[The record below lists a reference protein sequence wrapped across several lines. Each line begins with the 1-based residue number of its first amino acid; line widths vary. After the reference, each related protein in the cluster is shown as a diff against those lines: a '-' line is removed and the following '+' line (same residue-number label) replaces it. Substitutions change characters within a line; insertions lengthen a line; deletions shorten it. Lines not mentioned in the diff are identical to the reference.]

1 MTWIISPSQGF
12 SRYNY
17 PMHNAVI
24 WRITFEDEFD
34 RAEKARAAG
43 NEGKARVCARRAAG
57 AVVGEYLSRQGI
69 DLPTSSAHDRLRY
82 LRDMSS
88 ISVQARQAA
97 SHLLT
102 RVTPEFALPV
112 EADLIAEAR
121 GLRQELLEE

>member
-1 MTWIISPSQGF
+1 
-12 SRYNY
+12 
-17 PMHNAVI
+17 MHNAVI
-24 WRITFEDEFD
+24 WRITFEDEID